1 MTKLNRT
8 ESSSNSK
15 PRPSKPEISI
25 TWAHPRL
32 TTINALNKQET
43 QYREAQATVFETHL

>member
-1 MTKLNRT
+1 MTKPNRI
-8 ESSSNSK
+8 ESSSSTK
-15 PRPSKPEISI
+15 TRSATPQISI

-43 QYREAQATVFETHL
+43 QYREAEATVFETYL